1 MITKRGNALRIQ
13 AQASI
18 SALQDIIIGIIDIT
32 KTVSLPL
39 SGVHGSL
46 DSLAL

>member
-18 SALQDIIIGIIDIT
+18 SALQDIIIEIIDIT

-39 SGVHGSL
+39 SVHGSL